1 MHIVALD
8 ISSTSAT
15 FCVFG
20 TQGIRTQGSV
30 NFDIEGFTS
39 FIANKHVSDASLFV
53 MESTGG
59 YHLPIYHFL
68 LNQGKKARIIN
79 PLLIKNFHD
88 GQTLR
93 RTKTD
98 ILDAVTIAH
107 YAQAHMS
114 ALQEDR
120 MQLDNESKMLARRRA
135 HNAEELAKAKT
146 ILKSDLSI
154 AFPEMLRFNV
164 FTKSLL
170 EFLCVFGCAKDVTAA
185 TEQELEQALQVNKG
199 RKSQRVSAQSIKE
212 LAKLSIGVSYHAAM
226 VRDSAKRVL
235 ASQQRD
241 KELTEAL
248 VELEKNLHHR
258 QMEILTSIPG
268 IGEVT
273 ASHFLSE
280 IPDISQ
286 FATYQKLIAYAGT
299 DPGIYESGNSK
310 KSLKI
315 SKRGNPLL
323 RKYLYLMADSCVR
336 HNIVFNAY
344 YRKKRDAGFPHRK
357 AMVATMNKLVRTI
370 HALLSKDEIY
380 SI

>member
-1 MHIVALD
+1 
-8 ISSTSAT
+8 
-15 FCVFG
+15 
-20 TQGIRTQGSV
+20 V
-30 NFDIEGFTS
+30 NFDLEGFSS

-79 PLLIKNFHD
+79 PLLIKHFHD

-98 ILDAVTIAH
+98 LLDAVTIAH

-120 MQLDNESKMLARRRA
+120 MQIDDESKMLARRRA
-135 HNAEELAKAKT
+135 HNAQELAKAKT

-170 EFLCVFGCAKDVTAA
+170 EFLCVFGCAKDVAA
-185 TEQELEQALQVNKG
+185 ASEEELEQALQVNKG
-199 RKSQRVSAQSIKE
+199 RKSQRVSAQRIKD

-241 KELTEAL
+241 EELTEAL

-273 ASHFLSE
+273 ASLFLSE

-299 DPGIYESGNSK
+299 DPGIYESENTN

-323 RKYLYLMADSCVR
+323 RKYLYLMADSCVK

-357 AMVATMNKLVRTI
+357 AMVATMNKLVRTL